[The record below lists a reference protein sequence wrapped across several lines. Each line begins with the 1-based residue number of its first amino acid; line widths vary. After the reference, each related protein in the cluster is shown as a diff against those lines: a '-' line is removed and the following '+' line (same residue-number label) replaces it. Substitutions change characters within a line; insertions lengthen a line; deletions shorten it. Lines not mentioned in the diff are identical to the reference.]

1 MKQIKKVLQQQK
13 LKISFKIEIGRNN
26 KRISIYHYI
35 ILNKVFKR
43 SLPQNN
49 KMGWLFGRKKVVPK
63 VPFPEGRPFDEK
75 SLQFPASFSSEKV
88 ISPSQVQAAV
98 GVSAPKETFEEDPG
112 IMETEEEMPKQ
123 PSFRP
128 PKQFPTEQIVGNSFV
143 KVEVYRKILSQIE
156 DMNKSVHA
164 LKEASKGLDISE
176 YNEETDFIKMRR
188 ATKSV
193 HDQLLKIDKTIF
205 KGE

>member
-1 MKQIKKVLQQQK
+1 M
-13 LKISFKIEIGRNN
+13 EIGRNN
-26 KRISIYHYI
+26 KNISIYYYI

-75 SLQFPASFSSEKV
+75 SLQFPTSFNSEKV

-98 GVSAPKETFEEDPG
+98 GVSAPKETFEEDEG
-112 IMETEEEMPKQ
+112 TTETMQEMPEQ
-123 PSFRP
+123 QSFTP
-128 PKQFPTEQIVGNSFV
+128 PRQFPNEPVIGNSFV

-164 LKEASKGLDISE
+164 LKEASKGLDVSE

>member
-1 MKQIKKVLQQQK
+1 
-13 LKISFKIEIGRNN
+13 
-26 KRISIYHYI
+26 
-35 ILNKVFKR
+35 
-43 SLPQNN
+43 
-49 KMGWLFGRKKVVPK
+49 MGWLFGRKKIVPK
-63 VPFPEGRPFDEK
+63 VPFPEGKPFDEK
-75 SLQFPASFSSEKV
+75 SLQFPTSFNSEKV
-88 ISPSQVQAAV
+88 INPSQVQAAV
-98 GVSAPKETFEEDPG
+98 GVGAPKENVEEDQG
-112 IMETEEEMPKQ
+112 IMKKEEEMPKQ
-123 PSFRP
+123 QSFTP

-143 KVEVYRKILSQIE
+143 KIEVYRKILSQID
-156 DMNKSVHA
+156 DMNKSVHT

>member
-1 MKQIKKVLQQQK
+1 ME
-13 LKISFKIEIGRNN
+13 IERNN
-26 KRISIYHYI
+26 KSISIYHYI

-49 KMGWLFGRKKVVPK
+49 KMGWLFGRKKVVPR

-98 GVSAPKETFEEDPG
+98 GVKAPKDVFEDQEIEET
-112 IMETEEEMPKQ
+112 TQEMPEKQ
-123 PSFRP
+123 SFTP
-128 PKQFPTEQIVGNSFV
+128 QKQFSTEQVAGNSFV
-143 KVEVYRKILSQIE
+143 KVEVYRRILSQID

-164 LKEASKGLDISE
+164 LKEASKGLDVSE

>member
-1 MKQIKKVLQQQK
+1 MRIVL
-13 LKISFKIEIGRNN
+13 NN
-26 KRISIYHYI
+26 KSISIYYSI

-43 SLPQNN
+43 LLPQNN

-75 SLQFPASFSSEKV
+75 SLQFPSLSSSEKV
-88 ISPSQVQAAV
+88 INPAQVQAAV
-98 GVSAPKETFEEDPG
+98 GVSAQKDMPEEDQES
-112 IMETEEEMPKQ
+112 MEQKQEMPETQ
-123 PSFRP
+123 SFTPPRQLPS
-128 PKQFPTEQIVGNSFV
+128 EQGVGNSFV
-143 KVEVYRKILSQIE
+143 KVELYRNILSKIE
-156 DMNKSVHA
+156 DMNKSIHS
-164 LKEASKGLDISE
+164 LKEASKQLDISE

>member
-49 KMGWLFGRKKVVPK
+49 KMGWLFGRKKVVPR

-75 SLQFPASFSSEKV
+75 SLQFPASFPSEKV
-88 ISPSQVQAAV
+88 INPAQVQAAV
-98 GVSAPKETFEEDPG
+98 GVNTPKKMPEEDQG
-112 IMETEEEMPKQ
+112 ITGTKQEMPAVQ
-123 PSFRP
+123 AFRP